1 MDYRKC
7 LIIAPGETAQL
18 YSLDAIELGMSVK
31 NCFKK
36 RNFFTKVANKI
47 DQKFDTSFS
56 KVYWNDWSKNLENV
70 ELVLLYSNYYSRAIV
85 KFLNKKYPHIR
96 VLIWYNNPVA
106 TDTPTAFFDDLNCEI
121 WSFDKDDCKTYSL
134 KYNTQFIDKKRM
146 VASTILEEKYKND
159 ACFIGLDKGRLN
171 TLNKIKEQLE
181 KFGKSTLLYLVDS
194 KFYVNDDRYNSSAIF
209 EYKSPLKYSEVINY
223 EYYSEIILDVVQEGQ
238 DGISLR
244 PIESIYLEKKL
255 ISNNKE
261 IMKQDFYNKDN
272 YFIWGEDDPKELAK
286 FLENP
291 YKKQPEEIINKYTFE
306 GWFKNML

>member
-1 MDYRKC
+1 MF
-7 LIIAPGETAQL
+7 Q
-18 YSLDAIELGMSVK
+18 
-31 NCFKK
+31 K